1 MTIGI
6 EAAPDGKL
14 RVHPETRA
22 EWRAWLEANHE
33 RREGVWLVSWRPA
46 AGDRPRLAYEDQIR
60 EALCFGWVDAVVNT
74 IDEQRTSIWMSP
86 RRKGSGWSRPNKQ
99 RIAQLEAEGLMR
111 EPGRRVI
118 EAAIADGSWTMYD
131 GAEDGVVPDD
141 LAAAFAALPGSR
153 ERFDGLSKSARK
165 AMLAWLAQAKRP
177 ETRAAR
183 VTAIA
188 EAAGRGEP
196 AGPLRPKGGA

>member
-1 MTIGI
+1 MTLRI
-6 EAAPDGKL
+6 ETAPDGKL

-22 EWRAWLEANHE
+22 EWRAWLDANHE
-33 RREGVWLVSWRPA
+33 RREGVWLVSWRTA
-46 AGDRPRLAYEDQIR
+46 AGDRPRLDYEDQIR

-86 RRKGSGWSRPNKQ
+86 RRKGSGWSRPNKL
-99 RIAQLEAEGLMR
+99 RVAELEAEGLMR

-131 GAEDGVVPDD
+131 DAEDGIVPDD
-141 LAAAFAALPGSR
+141 LAAAFAAVPGSR
-153 ERFDGLSKSARK
+153 EGFDGFTKGSRK
-165 AMLAWLAQAKRP
+165 VLLGWVAQAKRP

-183 VTAIA
+183 VAEIA
-188 EAAGRGEP
+188 AAAARGELT
-196 AGPLRPKGGA
+196 GPLRPKASS